1 MATQDETGSE
11 ALRAV
16 RALLAARDPE
26 LLEAVAEVD
35 RTLIRA
41 WLERDPWERVRCSVE
56 TAVGI
61 AELKSWRKTA

>member
-1 MATQDETGSE
+1 MATKDEAGSE

-16 RALLAARDPE
+16 RTLLAERDPE

-56 TAVGI
+56 TAAGI
-61 AELKSWRKTA
+61 AELKSWRKTG

>member
-1 MATQDETGSE
+1 MATTNTTGVD

-16 RALLAARDPE
+16 RALLAERDPE

-41 WLERDPWERVRCSVE
+41 WLQRDPWERARCSFE
-56 TAVGI
+56 TAAGI
-61 AELKSWRKTA
+61 AELKTWRKTG